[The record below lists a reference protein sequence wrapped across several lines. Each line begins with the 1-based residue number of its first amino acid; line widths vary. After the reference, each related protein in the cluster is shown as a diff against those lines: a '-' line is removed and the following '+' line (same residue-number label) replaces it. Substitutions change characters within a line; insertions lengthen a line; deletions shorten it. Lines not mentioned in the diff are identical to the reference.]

1 MEKKKT
7 SIRIAQESRKKNNET
22 GYFTGYITVLNGMS
36 AFALAAAWGWGISE
50 IFHIEMDTKS
60 DLIGTA
66 SDIYAVLCRIWNV
79 PHWRNRCRT
88 GSSGSRNLV

>member
-36 AFALAAAWGWGISE
+36 DCFGSSMGLGNVRNIS
-50 IFHIEMDTKS
+50 HRNGYKS
-60 DLIGTA
+60 DLIGAA

-79 PHWRNRCRT
+79 PRWRNRCRT